1 MMYNRLVINTDVL
14 PAAAPGVGTLSANTR
29 ISMNATLAHEIVGHY
44 EASIAGRAF
53 PLYDLPPE
61 VIKRNYALDEA
72 QASIRAARFAPDL
85 NSTERYALLR
95 DAMVRLRNADLRV
108 RDVKGELFIDQR

>member
-44 EASIAGRAF
+44 EATIAGRSF

-61 VIKRNYALDEA
+61 VVKRNYALDEA
-72 QASIRAARFAPDL
+72 QASIRAARFAPELILL
-85 NSTERYALLR
+85 NVMLY
-95 DAMVRLRNADLRV
+95 
-108 RDVKGELFIDQR
+108 